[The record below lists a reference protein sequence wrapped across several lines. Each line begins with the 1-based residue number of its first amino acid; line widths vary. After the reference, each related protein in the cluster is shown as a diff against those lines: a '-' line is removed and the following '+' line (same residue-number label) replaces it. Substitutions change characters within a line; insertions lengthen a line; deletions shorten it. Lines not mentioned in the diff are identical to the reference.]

1 MEDVGNIADETLP
14 SFLGL
19 SLSGGAGGA
28 LGNVTLASNPGL
40 PVAASTVARS
50 KTGGDNRLSD
60 VQASYLDEGRHS
72 LASGSPHSIQSDPDP
87 MRRFALSFRD
97 DMEVVTQIK
106 EPQLT
111 CASPKESRSVH
122 GEEEW
127 NVMEH
132 SNHSHDTLVE
142 LLPLERLE
150 DLSTGICFL
159 PDSKNSKVGTFE
171 PSEKLREG
179 EILSEHLSASL
190 SSFLENEKL
199 SSIASLAGDS
209 TDDDIDDEEFFDNQL
224 EAYFEQL
231 VPPEMAR
238 GERSMQELSECCT
251 TLKLSEDDLIQ
262 V

>member
-1 MEDVGNIADETLP
+1 MEDLRNIADESLP
-14 SFLGL
+14 SLLGA
-19 SLSGGAGGA
+19 SLGSGA
-28 LGNVTLASNPGL
+28 LDSVAAASNPGP
-40 PVAASTVARS
+40 PVAASTVAKS
-50 KTGGDNRLSD
+50 KPGCDRRLSD
-60 VQASYLDEGRHS
+60 VQASYLEEGRRS
-72 LASGSPHSIQSDPDP
+72 LASGSPRSIQSDADP
-87 MRRFALSFRD
+87 VGRFALSFQD
-97 DMEVVTQIK
+97 DLEVDTQIE

-111 CASPKESRSVH
+111 CAVQKESRSLC
-122 GEEEW
+122 GEEERD
-127 NVMEH
+127 VMEH
-132 SNHSHDTLVE
+132 SNHSDDTLVE
-142 LLPLERLE
+142 LLPLEQLE

-159 PDSKNSKVGTFE
+159 PGSKNNKVGTFE
-171 PSEKLREG
+171 PSEKLIEG

-238 GERSMQELSECCT
+238 GDTSMQELSKCCT
-251 TLKLSEDDLIQ
+251 ALKLSENGLIQ